1 MAISGSCK
9 KAKVSRTSQEA
20 SDVKRGDWN
29 LWNLMH
35 WALFP
40 LLRVGLIHLGVL
52 WSLFIAVFTGLCVD
66 SEVSSESE
74 ENGSEVS
81 SESEENDSEVS
92 SEILPGLVPPV
103 RLLEV
108 DGVDRTGADAIKTS
122 RTTALF
128 LSVLDPFMASEASE
142 AAALDP
148 FLSQPL

>member
-1 MAISGSCK
+1 MWGGVSLVETMVIPPD
-9 KAKVSRTSQEA
+9 KVSRTSQEA

-29 LWNLMH
+29 LWNLWNLMH
-35 WALFP
+35 FRAE
-40 LLRVGLIHLGVL
+40 
-52 WSLFIAVFTGLCVD
+52 TGLCVD
-66 SEVSSESE
+66 
-74 ENGSEVS
+74 
-81 SESEENDSEVS
+81 SEENDSEVS

-108 DGVDRTGADAIKTS
+108 DGVDRAGADAIKTS

-128 LSVLDPFMASEASE
+128 LSVLDPFLASLASEASE